1 MNKLVEFYYWLRI
14 FLSPFILLNAI
25 GIYIYWS
32 KENLWWLFILLCLLG
47 SALGIYFAERIRKRK
62 GTSQFIAEIHHTN
75 DVKSFEE
82 IVQRK
87 TNEK

>member
-87 TNEK
+87 TNEH

>member
-1 MNKLVEFYYWLRI
+1 MNKLVEIYYWLRI
-14 FLSPFILLNAI
+14 FLSPFILLNAL

-32 KENLWWLFILLCLLG
+32 NENLWWLSSLLVLLG

-62 GTSQFIAEIHHTN
+62 GTSLFMAEINHTN
-75 DVKSFEE
+75 DVKTFEE